1 MTGTSLRGKPYARC
15 SARNAASVSDDRRS
29 AWEKRAAF
37 EAEESGYVT
46 HKVRCSGSTLRN
58 EKTRF
63 HSAELARRSAA
74 TVTCH
79 RRASCS
85 TTLHTIE
92 APWCRSGKS
101 ANSGRGRGSGQE
113 VF

>member
-1 MTGTSLRGKPYARC
+1 MTWMSLRGKPYARC
-15 SARNAASVSDDRRS
+15 SARNAASVSDDSRS
-29 AWEKRAAF
+29 ACAKRAAL

-46 HKVRCSGSTLRN
+46 HKVRCSGSALRN

-74 TVTCH
+74 MVTCH

-85 TTLHTIE
+85 TTLHTI
-92 APWCRSGKS
+92 
-101 ANSGRGRGSGQE
+101 RGSV
-113 VF
+113 VFVPGSRPIVAVPEDQVK